1 MPARSAGGR
10 GGRTVLRPVSRV
22 TPRFWS
28 ERPAA
33 DKVNLDICWLRR
45 ESLEE
50 LDNQPAQE
58 IIEREIVEDLTAAL
72 PEFEAVVAALDAR
85 GTPTQSA

>member
-22 TPRFWS
+22 TTRFWS

-50 LDNQPAQE
+50 LDNQPAQR
-58 IIEREIVEDLTAAL
+58 IIAREIVKEFTAAL
-72 PEFEAVVAALDAR
+72 AVFEAGVAALEAR
-85 GTPTQSA
+85 GTSTQSA

>member
-22 TPRFWS
+22 TTRFWS

-45 ESLEE
+45 ESLED
-50 LDNQPAQE
+50 LDNLPAPE
-58 IIEREIVEDLTAAL
+58 VVAREIVEDLTAAL
-72 PEFEAVVAALDAR
+72 TEFEAVAAAPEAR
-85 GTPTQSA
+85 GTSTQSA